1 MGLVFLFIAAHFT
14 HHLVTALPTPL
25 LPFVRDE
32 FRLDYTQA
40 GLLIAAFSLT
50 YGISQLPG
58 GWLADRIGA
67 RILLTVSVLGVGIAG
82 IIVGLSHT
90 YLMLIAGLIL
100 MGILGGGYHPA
111 SPPLIASAVE
121 PTRRGWALGL
131 HMIGGGVTFFL
142 SPLVAAA
149 LAAAWGWRGPY
160 IVLAIPTILFGIFFY
175 IVLKR
180 RIPDREAELRALK
193 AKPDTVLMPGQMRRL
208 ITVIVLSTFIQSA
221 IISAVSFIPLF
232 LVDQY
237 GAGKGLSAAS
247 IAIVYSA
254 GLWAGAAGG
263 YISDRV
269 GRVLISTLVAL
280 GAGPVVF
287 MLTVAPYGA
296 AMIAVLVLMGI
307 LMYVNTTTAQAYVVD
322 RTTERNRSAM
332 LGFYF
337 FGTSEGSGLLTPAIG
352 FLADHFNFSTAFTA
366 TAGAMLVVSIVCF
379 FLLRGNWKE

>member
-1 MGLVFLFIAAHFT
+1 MGMVSLFIVAHFA
-14 HHLVTALPTPL
+14 HHLVTALSTPL

-32 FRLDYTQA
+32 FQLDYTQA

-82 IIVGLSHT
+82 IIVGLSQT

-100 MGILGGGYHPA
+100 MGLLGGGYHPA

-121 PTRRGWALGL
+121 PERRGWALGL
-131 HMIGGGVTFFL
+131 HMIGGSLCYFL

-160 IVLAIPTILFGIFFY
+160 IVLGIPAILFGIVFY
-175 IVLKR
+175 IILTR
-180 RIPDREAELRALK
+180 RIPNREAELR
-193 AKPDTVLMPGQMRRL
+193 VLNVKTDAAPMPGQMRRL

-221 IISAVSFIPLF
+221 IISSVSFIPLF

-263 YISDRV
+263 YVSDRV

-280 GAGPVVF
+280 VAGPTVF

-307 LMYVNTTTAQAYVVD
+307 MMYVNTTTAQAYVVD
-322 RTTERNRSAM
+322 RTSERNRSAM

-352 FLADHFNFSTAFTA
+352 FLADHFNFNTAFAA
-366 TAGAMLVVSIVCF
+366 TADAMLVVSVVCF